1 MYFVNL
7 PLYTY
12 IVGDGDEVN
21 LLPSWQGARPLLETG
36 SHSLAKSGSNYT
48 FKWMLGTK
56 DQMKCFFYP
65 SDPVD
70 GFIPIGWTLSLF
82 SKVSNISGQRG
93 AFLRSYFVKKKCKMA
108 CCLEMSR
115 TSNFTKMI
123 SREIDMAAD

>member
-1 MYFVNL
+1 MDAGSQG
-7 PLYTY
+7 P
-12 IVGDGDEVN
+12 DEV
-21 LLPSWQGARPLLETG
+21 L
-36 SHSLAKSGSNYT
+36 
-48 FKWMLGTK
+48 
-56 DQMKCFFYP
+56 FYP

-115 TSNFTKMI
+115 TSNFTKTI
-123 SREIDMAAD
+123 SRERMIWQRTEEEGAGEISDCSLG

>member
-1 MYFVNL
+1 M
-7 PLYTY
+7 
-12 IVGDGDEVN
+12 
-21 LLPSWQGARPLLETG
+21 ETG

-108 CCLEMSR
+108 CCLEMSL
-115 TSNFTKMI
+115 TSNFTNIAKGTTDPRVEFI
-123 SREIDMAAD
+123 SQDHSSQITNLEHITTSNF